1 MSKIASE
8 PIVHQF
14 VKAAEPPKG
23 PEMALFLT
31 RTIQTFVV
39 LPTMPVH
46 FIPEGS

>member
-1 MSKIASE
+1 MPKIASDS
-8 PIVHQF
+8 IVYQF

-31 RTIQTFVV
+31 RTMQTSLM
-39 LPTMPVH
+39 LPTTPVH